1 MPFSIFFLS
10 ILVLEEARYFGIQSM
25 VDQFENG
32 SETLLA
38 TALTRKDVITAITST
53 ESSKELRFQGVNLSG
68 ADLQMLDL
76 RNINFK
82 YAQMSKCNLSKCNL
96 SMANLERAN
105 LEGAV

>member
-1 MPFSIFFLS
+1 MPFWNFFLS

-53 ESSKELRFQGVNLSG
+53 ESSKELRFQPVDFFWFP
-68 ADLQMLDL
+68 ADSYFYLA
-76 RNINFK
+76 FW
-82 YAQMSKCNLSKCNL
+82 
-96 SMANLERAN
+96 
-105 LEGAV
+105 